1 MAMPA
6 AAHLERRCVDAS
18 RKNAVSERGCIVIVE
33 PDELLHELLER
44 WLVEA
49 GYDVVS
55 PQDHAGAMVLAQLVV
70 ADISDPTSAGTTIEA
85 LQNTYAAPILAL
97 SARFRRGLGGCSE
110 PAERLHVGK
119 VLPKPFT
126 REELLCAVREAAHA
140 S

>member
-1 MAMPA
+1 MPA

-126 REELLCAVREAAHA
+126 REELLCAVHEAAHA

>member
-1 MAMPA
+1 M
-6 AAHLERRCVDAS
+6 
-18 RKNAVSERGCIVIVE
+18 SERGCIVIVE

-55 PQDHAGAMVLAQLVV
+55 PQDHAGAMVFAQLVV

-126 REELLCAVREAAHA
+126 REELLCAVHEAAHA